1 MNADYQWMD
10 ENYRA
15 QPENGENERDMKDI
29 DFILD
34 EYRIHISF
42 IVENFRSIRCNLFIK
57 FIVLV
62 K

>member
-15 QPENGENERDMKDI
+15 RPENGENERDMKDI

-42 IVENFRSIRCNLFIK
+42 IVENSSYQIYSII
-57 FIVLV
+57 
-62 K
+62 

>member
-1 MNADYQWMD
+1 MNTDYQWMD

-15 QPENGENERDMKDI
+15 RPENAENERDMKDI

-42 IVENFRSIRCNLFIK
+42 ILRIK
-57 FIVLV
+57 FIV
-62 K
+62 

>member
-15 QPENGENERDMKDI
+15 RPENGENERDMKDI

-42 IVENFRSIRCNLFIK
+42 IVENFRSIRYIK
-57 FIVLV
+57 FIV
-62 K
+62 

>member
-15 QPENGENERDMKDI
+15 RPENGENERDMKDI

-42 IVENFRSIRCNLFIK
+42 IVENFRSIRYSHYLRIK
-57 FIVLV
+57 FIV
-62 K
+62 

>member
-1 MNADYQWMD
+1 MRESIVNADYQWMD

-15 QPENGENERDMKDI
+15 RPENGENERDMKDI

-42 IVENFRSIRCNLFIK
+42 IVENSSYQIYSII
-57 FIVLV
+57 
-62 K
+62 